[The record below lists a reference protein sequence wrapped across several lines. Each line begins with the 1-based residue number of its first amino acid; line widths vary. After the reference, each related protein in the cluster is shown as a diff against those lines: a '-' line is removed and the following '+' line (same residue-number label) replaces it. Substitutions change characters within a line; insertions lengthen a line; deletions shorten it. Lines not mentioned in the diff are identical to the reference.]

1 MKHNYDIQAVFLWS
15 EDKRRPIKKEM
26 KIVYKYEDYVKSAE
40 YILSKIDTVPKTA
53 IVLGS
58 GLGGL
63 IKDSDVSIPYADIP
77 NFPRST
83 APSHEGVMAFSKK
96 AVALKGRFHVYEGYS
111 MEEAAYYVRVL
122 KLIGVKTL
130 ILTNASGGINTD
142 FSPGELMLITDHIK
156 LAPDNPLRGENLA
169 QFGTRFPDMTTAY
182 TPKLRTLAAKCAE
195 ELDIPLKE
203 GVYAYMSGPCYET
216 SAEIRALRILG
227 ADAVGMST
235 VPEVITARHAGM
247 DILAISCVTNMAA
260 GVTGEALTEEE
271 VIATAEKTK
280 VDFSR
285 LIENI
290 TEHLSTEERLQ

>member
-1 MKHNYDIQAVFLWS
+1 ML
-15 EDKRRPIKKEM
+15 
-26 KIVYKYEDYVKSAE
+26 YKYEDYLKSAE
-40 YILSKIDTVPKTA
+40 YILSKITTIPQTA
-53 IVLGS
+53 VVLGS

-63 IKDSDVSIPYADIP
+63 IKDSDVSIPYVDIP

-83 APSHEGVMAFSKK
+83 APSHEGVMAFSDKV
-96 AVALKGRFHVYEGYS
+96 VALKGRFHMYEGYS

-122 KLIGVKTL
+122 KLIGVKSL

-156 LAPDNPLRGENLA
+156 LAPDNPLRGENLT
-169 QFGTRFPDMTTAY
+169 QFGTRFPDMTSAY
-182 TPKLRTLAAKCAE
+182 TPRLCALAKDCAAK
-195 ELDIPLKE
+195 LGVKLKE

-216 SAEIRALRILG
+216 PAEIRALRILG

-260 GVTGEALTEEE
+260 GVTGEMLTEEE
-271 VIATAEKTK
+271 VISTAERTK
-280 VDFSR
+280 QDFSR
-285 LIENI
+285 LIEEI
-290 TEHLSTEERLQ
+290 TQRLDLEANLP